1 MEVKSYD
8 IEACHRIGKSR
19 NSSKKNN
26 CPISRR
32 KFAKQALYNRKKMK
46 SIDKSLLGRTNDVF
60 INKNLTPADNR
71 IAYNCRKL
79 KH

>member
-1 MEVKSYD
+1 MTLRLV
-8 IEACHRIGKSR
+8 IELGKAEIVQ
-19 NSSKKNN
+19 KKNK
-26 CPISRR
+26 CPFSRR

-46 SIDKSLLGRTNDVF
+46 SIDKSTLGRTNDVF